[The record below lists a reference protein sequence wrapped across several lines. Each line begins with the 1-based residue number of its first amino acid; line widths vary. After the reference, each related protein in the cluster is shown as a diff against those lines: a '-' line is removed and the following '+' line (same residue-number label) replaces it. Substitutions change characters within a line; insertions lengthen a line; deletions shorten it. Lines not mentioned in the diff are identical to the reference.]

1 MHNVSIRRH
10 ISLTL
15 TPKEW
20 AMYDIAGA
28 CRAAHEM
35 NKRVA
40 IAINTADTLAEA
52 NRRVRELLRDYS
64 EYGVN
69 DTEGQVVADKLLA
82 IAFNVD

>member
-1 MHNVSIRRH
+1 MHNVSLRLH
-10 ISLTL
+10 VSLTL
-15 TPKEW
+15 TPEEW

-28 CRAAHEM
+28 CRAAHQL
-35 NKRVA
+35 NKHVA
-40 IAINTADTLAEA
+40 LAINTADTLAEA